1 MACCRILNAEADTE
15 IQLSSLKFNIEVYQ
29 MLIIVILSELIN
41 ISLFLIAN
49 RANMNEYNLQKW
61 KLAGDRS
68 HF

>member
-49 RANMNEYNLQKW
+49 RANMNEYNLQK
-61 KLAGDRS
+61 
-68 HF
+68 